1 MEIKLDMDN
10 GAVILEPAGNLVAST
25 AEKLKA
31 QIAKLIEKQY
41 LFILLDLSKVNFVD
55 STGLGACI
63 AIKRDLAAKN
73 GLLVCTRMKENV
85 RKLFRI
91 THADQK
97 IMILD
102 ARQDALGALLGQI
115 PAASR

>member
-1 MEIKLDMDN
+1 
-10 GAVILEPAGNLVAST
+10 
-25 AEKLKA
+25 
-31 QIAKLIEKQY
+31 
-41 LFILLDLSKVNFVD
+41 
-55 STGLGACI
+55 
-63 AIKRDLAAKN
+63 
-73 GLLVCTRMKENV
+73 MKENV

-102 ARQDALGALLGQI
+102 ARQDALAALLGQI